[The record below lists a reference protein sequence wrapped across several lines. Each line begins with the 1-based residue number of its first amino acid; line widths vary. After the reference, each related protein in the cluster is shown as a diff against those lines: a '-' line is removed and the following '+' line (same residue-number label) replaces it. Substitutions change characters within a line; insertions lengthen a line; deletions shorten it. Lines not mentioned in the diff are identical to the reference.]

1 MHRGATVLATGQWRE
16 HFSVEVMW
24 ALKAVP
30 ASLRKDDKQKFP
42 RRLPNSLAITTPN
55 HTGG

>member
-1 MHRGATVLATGQWRE
+1 MHRGATVLATGQWGG

-24 ALKAVP
+24 EVKVVP
-30 ASLRKDDKQKFP
+30 ASLRKDNKQKFQ